1 MIQKNIALSENY
13 GDMMSFIAVKLS
25 EPITKQ
31 YLETCPSNATYTSYT
46 SAESLVDAII
56 F

>member
-13 GDMMSFIAVKLS
+13 GDIMNFMADKLA

-31 YLETCPSNATYTSYT
+31 
-46 SAESLVDAII
+46 
-56 F
+56 